1 MHLKVKFEF
10 ERKLTCFCSVRM
22 TGRLVFRLLCFEISA
37 LRKCELSWGLRHQRE
52 RGSFTAFS
60 RSPRTRGQGC
70 PLSLCIEWTIAL
82 AIRARSPPFL
92 HCSSAK
98 CQLPGTSSWSH
109 TEIKLAH
116 FAELNR
122 PGAIRILSRAF
133 RSYQMEHTSAGTR
146 GRSPLS
152 I

>member
-1 MHLKVKFEF
+1 MKFEF
-10 ERKLTCFCSVRM
+10 ERKLACFCSVRM
-22 TGRLVFRLLCFEISA
+22 TGRLVFRLLCFEIFA
-37 LRKCELSWGLRHQRE
+37 LRKCELSRGLRHQTG

-60 RSPRTRGQGC
+60 RSPGTRGQGC
-70 PLSLCIEWTIAL
+70 PVSPCIEWTIPL

-98 CQLPGTSSWSH
+98 CQLPSTSSWSH
-109 TEIKLAH
+109 TEIKLAR

-152 I
+152 L